1 MRRPTVAARGMALL
15 LVLTLTAACR
25 SDGDTDAGPTP
36 TAGPGGR
43 PLEWAGARSE
53 GDQLQVMRSAG
64 GTGPRQVASQAV
76 TARPSDFAYR
86 DGVAHLSFCCEGG
99 SGRVLSGDVRV
110 SQPKLT
116 AQGSAM
122 RIDVAA
128 GWSVQV
134 DAAGGYT
141 VGPAGDRD
149 AYQQSGVGATDAAL
163 RGNDAR
169 RLATLIDPAR
179 VQKISGAVV
188 PGDLRVRIEERDD
201 AGAWKQLTEVRL
213 PTDRQYCG
221 VVWVGADR
229 IGLVKGEL
237 DPDDPLFC
245 IGRVIDFYTV
255 GVNRLDVDGVV
266 FDVPVQHLSV
276 DPSSTFLIFATVAGT
291 VEWMTLDG
299 RAGELAE
306 NGYVAADW

>member
-15 LVLTLTAACR
+15 LALGLTVACG
-25 SDGDTDAGPTP
+25 SDGDTDGGPSP

-43 PLEWAGARSE
+43 PLEWGGARGE
-53 GDQLQVMRSAG
+53 GDRLEVVRS
-64 GTGPRQVASQAV
+64 TGSAPRQVATQTV
-76 TARPSDFAYR
+76 TARPSDFAYD
-86 DGVAHLSFCCEGG
+86 DGTAHVGFCCEGG
-99 SGRVLSGDVRV
+99 VGRLLSADVRV
-110 SQPKLT
+110 AQPKL
-116 AQGSAM
+116 AARGEAM
-122 RIDVAA
+122 RIDLAA
-128 GWSVQV
+128 GWSVLV

-141 VGPAGDRD
+141 VGPSDDRD
-149 AYQQSGVGATDAAL
+149 AYQQTGVGATDAAL

-179 VQKISGAVV
+179 VRKIAGAVA
-188 PGDLRVRIEERDD
+188 PGAQRVRVEERDD
-201 AGAWKQLTEVRL
+201 AGAWKQLAEVPL

-221 VVWVGADR
+221 VVWVGTDR

-237 DPDDPLFC
+237 DPGDPLFC
-245 IGRVIDFYTV
+245 VGRVMDFYTV

-266 FDVPVQHLSV
+266 FDAPVVHLNV
-276 DPSSTFLIFATVAGT
+276 DSSSTFLIFVTVTGS

-306 NGYVAADW
+306 GGYVAADW